1 MPTPTPLA
9 TDFPLHGVYSALVTP
24 FDGEG
29 VVDEDR
35 LASFVEYLLERGVHG
50 LVPLGSTGEYYAL
63 DPQERERVLR
73 VVLETVNGRVPVVPG
88 TNAGSTADVVR
99 FSRQAQDLGCQGVM
113 LAAPYY
119 SLPTPD
125 ELYEHF
131 RAVNQALEIPI
142 VLYNYPGRTGVD
154 MSPAFIERLTELP
167 RIAYVKESTGEMP
180 RMTELIRRCGE
191 RLGVFCG
198 CDTLAF
204 ESFVVG
210 AIGWVGG
217 VVNVLPAAHVQLYN
231 TAVEQRD
238 YPAARECFYSML
250 PLLELMEGG
259 GKYTQ
264 FVKSACRLMGHDV
277 GAPRPPLFVPNE
289 SELNGLRGILKAW
302 QPR

>member
-1 MPTPTPLA
+1 
-9 TDFPLHGVYSALVTP
+9 
-24 FDGEG
+24 
-29 VVDEDR
+29 
-35 LASFVEYLLERGVHG
+35 
-50 LVPLGSTGEYYAL
+50 
-63 DPQERERVLR
+63 
-73 VVLETVNGRVPVVPG
+73 
-88 TNAGSTADVVR
+88 
-99 FSRQAQDLGCQGVM
+99 
-113 LAAPYY
+113 
-119 SLPTPD
+119 
-125 ELYEHF
+125 
-131 RAVNQALEIPI
+131 
-142 VLYNYPGRTGVD
+142 
-154 MSPAFIERLTELP
+154 MSPAFIERLTEL
-167 RIAYVKESTGEMP
+167 RQIAYVKESTGEMP
-180 RMTELIRRCGE
+180 RITELIRRCGK

-217 VVNVLPAAHVQLYN
+217 VVNVLPAAHVQLYA

-238 YPAARECFYSML
+238 YAAARECFYAML

-289 SELNGLRGILKAW
+289 SELDEVRKILQAW